1 MSPVL
6 LRHLT
11 FAGLVVVFLLARP
24 APAAAQSNADLGT
37 EERDR
42 RCAATSLCARLG
54 GPDGLVEISS
64 ALLELSLADPRTAPQ
79 WDRVDMKRVRIKLSE
94 YLCVLTGGTCPYDDD
109 DLKAIHAGHHI
120 QQAQFYAM
128 VEHLRLVLD
137 RRGTDT
143 ASKNE
148 LLRLL
153 APSRRDVVEP

>member
-6 LRHLT
+6 PRHLT
-11 FAGLVVVFLLARP
+11 FAGLVVAFLLA
-24 APAAAQSNADLGT
+24 AAVPAAAQSNADLGT
-37 EERDR
+37 EGDQ
-42 RCAATSLCARLG
+42 RCVATTLCARLG
-54 GPDGLVEISS
+54 GPAGLEEISS
-64 ALLELSLADPRTAPQ
+64 ALLDLSLADPRTAPQ

-94 YLCVLTGGTCPYDDD
+94 YLCVLTGGTCPYDNDD
-109 DLKAIHAGHHI
+109 MKTIHAGHHI